1 MCLYFN
7 PEKVKKRCKDP
18 TFCIVCCRNRDDYK
32 VDKHHVCE
40 ECKKGTDGMPRRL
53 PAITLENGKTYFIDE
68 RLKQLRNIKNPAD
81 FIDF

>member
-7 PEKVKKRCKDP
+7 PEKLEECCKDP
-18 TFCIVCCRNRDDYK
+18 TFCIVCCRSRDDYK

-40 ECKKGTDGMPRRL
+40 ECRKGTYGMPRRL
-53 PAITLENGKTYFIDE
+53 PTVTLDNGKTYFVDE
-68 RLKQLRNIKNPAD
+68 CLKQLRNIKNPHD

>member
-7 PEKVKKRCKDP
+7 PEKIKERCEDP

-32 VDKHHVCE
+32 VDRHHVCE
-40 ECKKGTDGMPRRL
+40 KCKKGTDGLPRRL